1 MGMSN
6 DFEEAVRMGSTN
18 IRVGS
23 SIFGPRPKKDDAP
36 PATDPGAD
44 KTGSDEI
51 PIEKGTD
58 IVKEIDS
65 AIGGVKLT

>member
-23 SIFGPRPKKDDAP
+23 SIFGPRPKKDDP
-36 PATDPGAD
+36 PSAGAATD
-44 KTGSDEI
+44 KVNVDEI

>member
-23 SIFGPRPKKDDAP
+23 SIFGPRPKKDDNP
-36 PATDPGAD
+36 TPGNATKD
-44 KTGSDEI
+44 DEI